1 MVLVLVTLYTA
12 TTTANITAVV
22 LASTI
27 NGLPDLPG
35 KSVVTWVDCEL
46 KTPSLSLSKNNTKK
60 SKNSPIPDRHL
71 QLK

>member
-46 KTPSLSLSKNNTKK
+46 KTPSLSLSRKIKIKNLRTHRFPTATFN
-60 SKNSPIPDRHL
+60 
-71 QLK
+71 